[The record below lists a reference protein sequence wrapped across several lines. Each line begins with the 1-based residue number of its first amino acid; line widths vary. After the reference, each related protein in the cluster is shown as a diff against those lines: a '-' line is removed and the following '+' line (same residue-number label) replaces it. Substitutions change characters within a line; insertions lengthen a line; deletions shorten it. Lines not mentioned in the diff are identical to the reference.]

1 MVDEEKFRDLNGDVL
16 RKINQNGIMALIH
29 AHLFSL
35 PLIREVFG
43 RQMQLGKVPEQLQGP
58 QPGAAALQDST
69 ESADKG
75 GNGAAKADDS
85 TDALTRESAD
95 ADNNGE

>member
-16 RKINQNGIMALIH
+16 RRINQNGILPLVN

-43 RQMQLGKVPEQLQGP
+43 RQMQQGKVPEQSPALEPQGN
-58 QPGAAALQDST
+58 A
-69 ESADKG
+69 
-75 GNGAAKADDS
+75 
-85 TDALTRESAD
+85 
-95 ADNNGE
+95 